1 MGWFK
6 TLFLGGPTDKR
17 LGVIKTVIEVAGTIG
32 GAAIAGQILKK
43 QLSNVSE
50 DEALPEE
57 TDVENNPLDEVV
69 LEEES
74 ETEET
79 K

>member
-6 TLFLGGPTDKR
+6 TLFFGGPTDKR
-17 LGVIKTVIEVAGTIG
+17 LGIIKTVIEVAGTIG

-43 QLSNVSE
+43 QLSSVPE

-57 TDVENNPLDEVV
+57 IEVENDPLDEVV
-69 LEEES
+69 FEEET